1 MKPVDENARIEL
13 YFGERNGEGGLVFRV
28 NGDTDTL
35 LSMLASATASIMSRV
50 TEDREDLEQA
60 VIEFGKVVM
69 QQIDTEIK

>member
-13 YFGERNGEGGLVFRV
+13 YFGERNGEGGLVFKV

-35 LSMLASATASIMSRV
+35 LSMLAYATASIMSRV

>member
-35 LSMLASATASIMSRV
+35 LSMLASATANIMCRV
-50 TEDREDLEQA
+50 TEDREALEHA